1 MSRNRPVP
9 FLALPVLFLALVL
22 AMGHS
27 NAQIYRTVDENGN
40 IVFTDQPATLGARPM
55 ELSPLAAISDPV
67 PVAPRPDPPTPQAAE
82 TRYRLSIVSP
92 QQDQTLWGTAGN
104 VPVQVSTRPNLQ
116 SGHRV
121 AIYLDGKLVDELV
134 GGIKNIG
141 GVDRGTH
148 QISAAVINASGD
160 KVSNKPR
167 VTFHVKQHSILL
179 PTARPGLGHPPP
191 LSGPGPGGG

>member
-1 MSRNRPVP
+1 MRRNRPIL
-9 FLALPVLFLALVL
+9 FLLCALLALFLA
-22 AMGHS
+22 MGYS
-27 NAQIYRTVDENGN
+27 SAQIYKTVDEDGN
-40 IVFTDQPATLGARPM
+40 IVFTDQPPGVDSRPM

-67 PVAPRPDPPTPQAAE
+67 PIAPRPEAPATTQGQP
-82 TRYRLSIVSP
+82 TRYRISIVSP
-92 QQDQTLWGTAGN
+92 QRDQTLWGTAGN

-116 SGHRV
+116 TGHRV
-121 AIYLDGKLVDELV
+121 AIYLNGTLVDEMV

-148 QISAAVINASGD
+148 DLAAAVINESGD
-160 KVSNKPR
+160 RVSNRPR

-179 PTARPGLGHPPP
+179 PTARPGLGHPAP